1 MSQVIVPTPGRV
13 VWYRPSAVDS
23 VRRDGDAPL
32 AATVA
37 GVQSHFCDEK
47 NPEQAKYT
55 LNVAGYDVFGQPFN
69 RQGVPLIQDGEE
81 KPDCCYCEWMP
92 YQIGQA
98 ARHSAGGESG
108 GMSPSDVQSNL
119 KTLYSQQNDLR
130 ASVTKSLDDL
140 ANITLEHSKQLKEL
154 SELANGPCRVVDGDE
169 ANVNTEVDGDGGA
182 CVEEKKPIS
191 DDI

>member
-13 VWYRPSAVDS
+13 VWYRPSAADT

-32 AATVA
+32 AAIVA

-55 LNVAGYDVFGQPFN
+55 VNIAGYDVFGQPFN
-69 RQGVPLIQDGEE
+69 RQNVLLVQDGEE

-98 ARHSAGGESG
+98 ARHAAGGESG

-130 ASVTKSLDDL
+130 AATVSGFQAINTTVDL
-140 ANITLEHSKQLKEL
+140 LSKRVD
-154 SELANGPCRVVDGDE
+154 ELANGPCRVVDGDE
-169 ANVNTEVDGDGGA
+169 ANVNAEVDGDGGA